1 MFPLKSFAPDAN
13 YLTPNIVLDLDG
25 GYPSENGGIAS
36 LPAPSDM
43 SEALASACLGCFS
56 FRDLSANFRTIAGTA
71 TKLYELAVDTTWTD
85 VSIVTGYSTTNRWRY
100 VAWGNWIIATCYD
113 NAIQVQKTQ
122 GGTFANLGGSPPQ
135 AKYITSAQNFVI
147 TAHIYGYTNRVRWCA
162 QGNAE
167 DWTPSTTT
175 QAGHIDLSDTPGDIT
190 GLAKLGEYIV
200 VFKES
205 AIYLGEYIGPPVIWS
220 FRRIGSFFGTL
231 ANDAVVETEKGVYY
245 ISNDDF
251 FMFDGNYPQRIG
263 AGVRKWFLERLD
275 RTYAAF
281 MFGGYDGL
289 RKLIFWFFPTN
300 DDSTGACVDCLIYDV
315 QSNRWGRKQISAE
328 VALVQWTPSVTYD
341 TIATFFATYDAIT
354 SPVTYDD
361 PFWSETS
368 FAFAYIG
375 TDHKLKRLAGT
386 STSSS
391 MTTHYQG
398 NPVAQMEIYQVWPY
412 FTVEPD
418 TCVIYPVKKT
428 TLGASVSTGTG
439 STVSNGKADM
449 ISSSRYHAMH
459 LAITGNYEITGL
471 EVDGQEISRN

>member
-1 MFPLKSFAPDAN
+1 MFPLKTFAPDAN
-13 YLTPNIVLDLDG
+13 YLTPEVVLDLDG

-43 SEALASACLGCFS
+43 SEALASTCLGCFS
-56 FRDLSANFRTIAGTA
+56 FSNLSGNFRTLAGTS
-71 TKLYELAVDTTWTD
+71 TKLYELAVNTTWTD
-85 VSIVTGYSTTNRWRY
+85 VSKAGNYSTANRWRF
-100 VAWGNWIIATCYD
+100 VAWGNWAIATCYD
-113 NAIQVQKTQ
+113 AAIQVQKTQ
-122 GGTFANLGGSPPQ
+122 TGTFANLGGSPPQ
-135 AKYITSAQNFVI
+135 AKFITTARNFVVV
-147 TAHIYGYTNRVRWCA
+147 AHIYGHTERVQWCA

-167 DWTPSTTT
+167 DWTVSTTT
-175 QAGHIDLSDTPGDIT
+175 QAGYNDLSDTPGQIT

-220 FRRIGSFFGTL
+220 FRRIGSYFGTL
-231 ANDAVVETEKGVYY
+231 ASDAIVETEKGIFYPA
-245 ISNDDF
+245 NDDF

-263 AGVRKWFLERLD
+263 AGVRKWFLDRLD
-275 RTYAAF
+275 RTYATS
-281 MFGGYDGL
+281 MFGAYDGL

-315 QSNRWGRKQISAE
+315 QSYRWGRKQISAE
-328 VALVQWTPSVTYD
+328 VALVQWSPSVTYD
-341 TIATFFATYDAIT
+341 TIATFFSTYDLIT

-386 STSSS
+386 SENSN

-398 NPVAQMEIYQVWPY
+398 NPVSQMEIYQVWPY
-412 FTVEPD
+412 FTTEPS
-418 TCVIYPVKKT
+418 TCVVSPLKKT
-428 TLGASVSTGTG
+428 TLGTAASTGTG
-439 STVSNGKADM
+439 STVTNGKADI
-449 ISSSRYHAMH
+449 ISSSRYHALH
-459 LAITGNYEITGL
+459 IALTGNYEIVGID
-471 EVDGQEISRN
+471 VDAKEISRN